1 VHVAATAICEE
12 EAFMKTLAI
21 LIGIGLGT
29 VTGLAAVQ
37 AQPNP
42 IQGTPTSAFPY
53 AAPNE
58 VQIINGVP
66 CRTILAAGNVRV
78 PIQCAG
84 AVATGTFDPSTTGS
98 IRVEEPTGQAISG
111 TPGSL
116 FPYATHS
123 EIRIINGVP
132 CRTVLVNGNF
142 RVPVECAR

>member
-1 VHVAATAICEE
+1 MRIVATI
-12 EAFMKTLAI
+12 TG
-21 LIGIGLGT
+21 IGIVT
-29 VTGLAAVQ
+29 FTGLAAVQ

-42 IQGTPTSAFPY
+42 IQGTPSSIFPY

-66 CRTILAAGNVRV
+66 CRTILVNGTTRV
-78 PIQCAG
+78 PVQCAG
-84 AVATGTFDPSTTGS
+84 AVATGTFEPGTTGS
-98 IRVEEPTGQAISG
+98 IRVEEPSGQAISGRAIAG

-116 FPYATHS
+116 FPYAAAH

-132 CRTVLVNGNF
+132 CRTILIDGIT